1 MVKLIKDAFGIEG
14 EILLQ
19 KFDKEWQEF
28 IDLEGNAVA
37 EDKARHVINLLWRSV
52 VSRGGNLTY
61 NGDPRVG
68 KWTSE
73 NLKMSNFPW
82 VAPPPPILGQTI
94 DRGITLSWAGFRQI
108 IRFFINLAWY
118 KILILV
124 QSSVFIDRLRVMLRY
139 MHSYLTL
146 LMTKYTA
153 TDSNNLKCHA
163 LLAALYFP
171 LESTSHSVLLLTHF
185 FHHGNL
191 HSSQCQIFRFCIIIS
206 RT

>member
-1 MVKLIKDAFGIEG
+1 MKAKSCYRSLTKSGKNLLILKGM
-14 EILLQ
+14 LLQ
-19 KFDKEWQEF
+19 KTRQGMSSTYY
-28 IDLEGNAVA
+28 EG
-37 EDKARHVINLLWRSV
+37 LWSPGV
-52 VSRGGNLTY
+52 GIWLTMETQGWGNGHLKTWKCQISRGL
-61 NGDPRVG
+61 P
-68 KWTSE
+68 
-73 NLKMSNFPW
+73 
-82 VAPPPPILGQTI
+82 PPPPILGQTI

>member
-1 MVKLIKDAFGIEG
+1 MSSTYYEGLWSPGVGIWLTMETQG
-14 EILLQ
+14 
-19 KFDKEWQEF
+19 W
-28 IDLEGNAVA
+28 GNWHL
-37 EDKARHVINLLWRSV
+37 KTWKCQI
-52 VSRGGNLTY
+52 SRGL
-61 NGDPRVG
+61 P
-68 KWTSE
+68 S
-73 NLKMSNFPW
+73 
-82 VAPPPPILGQTI
+82 PPILGQTT

-108 IRFFINLAWY
+108 IRFFINL
-118 KILILV
+118 LILV

-185 FHHGNL
+185 FHYGTCIPHSAKYLGFVLSFQGLRFNL
-191 HSSQCQIFRFCIIIS
+191 DLVRWTNYLKVGHSKEKI
-206 RT
+206 

>member
-1 MVKLIKDAFGIEG
+1 MELLKLSNYQIRYTIAT
-14 EILLQ
+14 ILCSLRTNTLFHQ
-19 KFDKEWQEF
+19 SSL
-28 IDLEGNAVA
+28 I
-37 EDKARHVINLLWRSV
+37 
-52 VSRGGNLTY
+52 
-61 NGDPRVG
+61 
-68 KWTSE
+68 
-73 NLKMSNFPW
+73 
-82 VAPPPPILGQTI
+82 QT
-94 DRGITLSWAGFRQI
+94 
-108 IRFFINLAWY
+108 
-118 KILILV
+118 LILV
-124 QSSVFIDRLRVMLRY
+124 QSSVFIHRLRVMLRY

-163 LLAALYFP
+163 LLAALYLP